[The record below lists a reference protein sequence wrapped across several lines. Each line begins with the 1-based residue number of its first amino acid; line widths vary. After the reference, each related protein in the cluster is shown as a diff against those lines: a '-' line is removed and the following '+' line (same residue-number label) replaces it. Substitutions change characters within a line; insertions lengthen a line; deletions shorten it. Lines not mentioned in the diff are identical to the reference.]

1 MNKTKQ
7 NMQFKLKY
15 AMFFRWDTKGR
26 LIQLPTNALH
36 EEILAADRVTLK
48 LDNQKN
54 GWKVVCVY
62 QEQNGYARSRPVQ
75 ALVRQCVSIRQNMS
89 TRKI

>member
-26 LIQLPTNALH
+26 LIQLPTNALD
-36 EEILAADRVTLK
+36 EDILTADGATLK

-54 GWKVVCVY
+54 RWNGVCVY
-62 QEQNGYARSRPVQ
+62 QEFNGDAKFRPVR
-75 ALVRQCVSIRQNMS
+75 ALGRRCVSIHQ
-89 TRKI
+89 K